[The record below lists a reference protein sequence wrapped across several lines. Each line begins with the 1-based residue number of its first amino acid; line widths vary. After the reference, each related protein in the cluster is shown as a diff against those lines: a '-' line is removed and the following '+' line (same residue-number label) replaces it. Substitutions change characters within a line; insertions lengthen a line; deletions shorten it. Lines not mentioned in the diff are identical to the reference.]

1 MNIPFLSLHD
11 VTAKY
16 KDEIHEAVKRVV
28 DSGWY
33 LQGKENEQFEKHYA
47 EYIGTKHCIGCA
59 NGLDALIWIFRA
71 YIELGVM
78 QPGDEVIVPANTYI
92 ATILAITENG
102 LIPVLVEPRQDT
114 LQIDDSLI
122 EERITERTKA
132 ICIVHL
138 YGRLA
143 YTEKIGELCAK
154 YGLKLIEDN
163 AQAHGCS
170 YRAPQ
175 SPEGEVVATTM
186 QERTGVNMADP
197 AYYPTLKKR
206 AAEMR
211 ANPTEAE
218 NILWNALSEQKLGYK
233 IRRQHIVSQY
243 ILDFAYHDCRLAIEL
258 DGGYHNTEDQQYDD
272 AVRTKNLEALGWH
285 VLRFTNDEVYNN
297 LDEVLAKIKSAIES
311 ATATSPTDASPLGE
325 CGAGRLAKRTGS
337 LGDAAG
343 HSFYPG
349 KNLGALGDGGAV
361 TTDDDELAAAIRA
374 LANYGSQKKYVFK
387 YTGRNS
393 RLDEIQAAVLDV
405 KLRHLDEDLKARQ
418 EIADYY
424 YDHIDNPLIELPVR
438 LPHEN
443 NVYHLFP
450 ILVKNL
456 PHNPLEGKSSCQE
469 YLGDSTCMGDFLQ
482 VHTAT
487 SPSGDCGAGLCGA
500 DSLRDKLQK
509 YLEDNG
515 VGTVIHYPI
524 PPHLQE
530 CYQNSP
536 FRGLGGLPITELLAD
551 CELSLPISPT
561 MTMEEA
567 AEVVRLVNEFKE

>member
-1 MNIPFLSLHD
+1 MNMNIPFLSLKD

-16 KDEIHEAVKRVV
+16 ADEIHEAVKRVV

-33 LQGKENEQFEKHYA
+33 LQGKENELFEQHYA
-47 EYIGTKHCIGCA
+47 EYIGSKHCIGCA

-102 LIPVLVEPRQDT
+102 LVPVLVEPRKDT

-122 EERITERTKA
+122 EGRITERTKA

-143 YTEKIGELCAK
+143 CTQHILDLCEK

-170 YRAPQ
+170 MPIT
-175 SPEGEVVATTM
+175 S
-186 QERTGVNMADP
+186 
-197 AYYPTLKKR
+197 
-206 AAEMR
+206 
-211 ANPTEAE
+211 
-218 NILWNALSEQKLGYK
+218 
-233 IRRQHIVSQY
+233 
-243 ILDFAYHDCRLAIEL
+243 
-258 DGGYHNTEDQQYDD
+258 
-272 AVRTKNLEALGWH
+272 NL
-285 VLRFTNDEVYNN
+285 
-297 LDEVLAKIKSAIES
+297 
-311 ATATSPTDASPLGE
+311 SPLTY
-325 CGAGRLAKRTGS
+325 RRTGS

-361 TTDDDELAAAIRA
+361 TTDDDELAATIRA

-418 EIADYY
+418 TIANYY
-424 YDHIDNPLIELPVR
+424 YDHINNPLITLPKR
-438 LPHEN
+438 LPDSE

-450 ILVKNL
+450 ILVK
-456 PHNPLEGKSSCQE
+456 
-469 YLGDSTCMGDFLQ
+469 GDGQLAIGDR
-482 VHTAT
+482 
-487 SPSGDCGAGLCGA
+487 
-500 DSLRDKLQK
+500 RDKLQA
-509 YLEDNG
+509 YLAENR

-524 PPHLQE
+524 APHKQE
-530 CYQNSP
+530 CYANEVWNTPQLS
-536 FRGLGGLPITELLAD
+536 LPITEQIAD
-551 CELSLPISPT
+551 NELSLPISPT
-561 MTMEEA
+561 MTMDEA
-567 AEVVRLVNEFKE
+567 AEVVQLINDWKG